1 MYEESGSGSSIYTER
16 DPATG
21 GESRKPSTVFGSM
34 DSLSSPDAHRHIV
47 IKRNQATGGDQT
59 KPDRMGQKEGSG
71 NEKAGDKKNV
81 VGGRKTG
88 AGRWVLQSVNIFL
101 IYSFL

>member
-1 MYEESGSGSSIYTER
+1 MSLPRSSVIQLDDGQDAQSELQFQGSDTHTWQWIEHTWENLATGETLYEGSGSGSGIYRGR

-21 GESRKPSTVFGSM
+21 GTR
-34 DSLSSPDAHRHIV
+34 
-47 IKRNQATGGDQT
+47 
-59 KPDRMGQKEGSG
+59 PDRTGQKEGSG

-88 AGRWVLQSVNIFL
+88 AE
-101 IYSFL
+101 